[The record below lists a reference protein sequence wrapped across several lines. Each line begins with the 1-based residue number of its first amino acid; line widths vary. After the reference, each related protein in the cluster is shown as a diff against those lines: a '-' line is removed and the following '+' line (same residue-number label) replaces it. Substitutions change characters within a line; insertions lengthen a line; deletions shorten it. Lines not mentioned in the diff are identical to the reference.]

1 MFDMIF
7 YNKFI
12 SLCQSLIVIITYPQ
26 AVHLGALGT
35 HLLEH
40 FFLCIRQLCKGDDSV
55 DRVVQALIHT
65 VLGKYLSMQTGLKI
79 DPQKWKSRSN
89 SGCILEE
96 EEEIEQ
102 PMIRESLIK
111 AFVTINICH
120 NIQNQSILALL
131 THYQVAIEEINQAFI

>member
-1 MFDMIF
+1 MNRFFAGYNLQTNEIKLQQSQKENCMFDMIF

-79 DPQKWKSRSN
+79 DPQK
-89 SGCILEE
+89 
-96 EEEIEQ
+96 
-102 PMIRESLIK
+102 
-111 AFVTINICH
+111 
-120 NIQNQSILALL
+120 
-131 THYQVAIEEINQAFI
+131 